1 MEEFE
6 GKWKLE
12 AEISGYSRKFVEFCA
27 SKTLP
32 EECKNVEEKISDG
45 SFSRFTFDTMLAW
58 EIPSSENEES
68 RMVNSLSSYISG
80 YHEKG
85 LIEPVS

>member
-6 GKWKLE
+6 EKWKLE

-80 YHEKG
+80 
-85 LIEPVS
+85 